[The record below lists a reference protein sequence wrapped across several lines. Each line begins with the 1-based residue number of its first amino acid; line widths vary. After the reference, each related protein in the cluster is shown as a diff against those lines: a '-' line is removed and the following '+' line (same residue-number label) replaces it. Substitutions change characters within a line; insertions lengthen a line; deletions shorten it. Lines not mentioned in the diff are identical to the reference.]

1 MPICLCMNWC
11 STARISSFFVQL
23 PTITDTS
30 SPWLPYLAAVYNEP
44 TSLPLPINLQQLGLV
59 ALPSSRRGAARAGIP
74 FETECAEPQQR
85 CPCESALW
93 LNESAVPL
101 DTAALPQVSAQHNRS
116 QRALPWSWRPGGRTA
131 REKRETVT
139 DVRLLTMADGLSV
152 NFLFLSPLI
161 AMHRSLSWGQKQQ
174 SQPVA
179 NGTWLEVLRDAN
191 HVEGMGAGAVPGCWF
206 CNTYLHLS
214 HPSSQSP

>member
-1 MPICLCMNWC
+1 MPICLCLNWC

-44 TSLPLPINLQQLGLV
+44 SLPLPINLQQLGLV
-59 ALPSSRRGAARAGIP
+59 ALPSSRRGVAQAGIP
-74 FETECAEPQQR
+74 FETECAEPHQQ

-101 DTAALPQVSAQHNRS
+101 GTAALPQLSAQHNRS

-139 DVRLLTMADGLSV
+139 DVRLLTPWPTACRSTSCSFLLSSRCTAPSAGDKSSGR
-152 NFLFLSPLI
+152 SPLQT
-161 AMHRSLSWGQKQQ
+161 ARG
-174 SQPVA
+174 
-179 NGTWLEVLRDAN
+179 
-191 HVEGMGAGAVPGCWF
+191 
-206 CNTYLHLS
+206 
-214 HPSSQSP
+214 